1 MDVRLG
7 PRDPKARWLA
17 AVTDTWDIDKRE
29 KTWE

>member
-7 PRDPKARWLA
+7 PRDPEAGWLA
-17 AVTDTWDIDKRE
+17 TVADTWDIDKRE